1 MSTEAE
7 ILERE
12 ISKKLATAEKS
23 LEDLKLKQDVMHNRK
38 VELQR
43 DIKDLKKK
51 LKEASYLNIDINVGE
66 YYLLDQR
73 DYIESWSPVEVMVLY
88 KILGVKKGNNSV
100 LVLKTSV
107 KANED
112 DCFVNTK
119 VTELKLNKFSDLLKQ
134 MPYKKISEKKY
145 KEWIALTSEAFLDTH
160 PKVIRYNDSEYSDKT
175 DEED

>member
-12 ISKKLATAEKS
+12 ISKKLAAAEKS
-23 LEDLKLKQDVMHNRK
+23 LEDLKLKQDVMHNKK

-51 LKEASYLNIDINVGE
+51 LKEASYLNIDINVGDC
-66 YYLLDQR
+66 YLLDQR
-73 DYIESWSPVEVMVLY
+73 DYMESWSPVEVMVLY
-88 KILGVKKGNNSV
+88 KVLGVKKGNNSV

-112 DCFVNTK
+112 DCFTHIK
-119 VTELKLNKFSDLLKQ
+119 VSELKLNKFSELLKQ
-134 MPYKKISEKKY
+134 LPYKKISEKKY
-145 KEWIALTSEAFLDTH
+145 KEWIALVSEAFLDTH
-160 PKVIRYNDSEYSDKT
+160 PKLLKYNDSEYSCET
-175 DEED
+175 YEED

>member
-23 LEDLKLKQDVMHNRK
+23 LEDLKLKQDVMHNKK

-66 YYLLDQR
+66 CYLLDQR
-73 DYIESWSPVEVMVLY
+73 DFIESWSPVEVMVLY
-88 KILGVKKGNNSV
+88 KVLAVQKGENSV

-107 KANED
+107 KACQD
-112 DCFVNTK
+112 DCTTIVK

-145 KEWIALTSEAFLDTH
+145 KEWIALTSEAFLETH
-160 PKVIRYNDSEYSDKT
+160 PKLLRYNDYYDPFKV